1 MSLCKLSALTRTLLH
16 MIFLYFHH
24 VWIYTHRIL
33 PQVQVSKLHC
43 AKSLCVYNTCIPWKS
58 RHKLRG
64 RGAWLIVRCVV
75 PGLAFD
81 APTPTGSLISQ
92 LPTSLHTNRRNMN
105 FLCHPKRLRKD
116 DMGTGWTTWPNS
128 AKGLLFRFGQEVL
141 VPTGLSKVVF
151 GHPTHLISP

>member
-1 MSLCKLSALTRTLLH
+1 MPWQEHYCIWSFCIFIMSEFTYIEFSHRYRWVNYT
-16 MIFLYFHH
+16 
-24 VWIYTHRIL
+24 VW
-33 PQVQVSKLHC
+33 
-43 AKSLCVYNTCIPWKS
+43 SLCVYNTCIPWKS

-81 APTPTGSLISQ
+81 APTHTGSLISQ